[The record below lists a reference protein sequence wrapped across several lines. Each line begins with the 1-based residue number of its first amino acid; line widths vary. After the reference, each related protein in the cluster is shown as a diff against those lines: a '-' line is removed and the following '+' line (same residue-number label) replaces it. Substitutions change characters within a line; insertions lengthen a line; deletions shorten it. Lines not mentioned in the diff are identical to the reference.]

1 MDKLDIDKQK
11 NMLSNF
17 INLKSKVDKLEIDKL
32 VPVPVHLSKV
42 SDVLKNDD
50 AKKDVCNAKIKN
62 IEEKI
67 PDITNLAINA
77 SLKAKINEVKGEI
90 PNITNLDT
98 NASLNANI
106 NEIKNKIPNITN
118 LAATTA
124 PTAVES
130 KTPDHSKYIT
140 TPEFNKLTAESFSAR
155 LKHANLATKADITDF
170 IKKERF
176 R

>member
-32 VPVPVHLSKV
+32 VPVSVHLSKV
-42 SDVLKNDD
+42 SDVVKNDD

-77 SLKAKINEVKGEI
+77 FLMLK
-90 PNITNLDT
+90 
-98 NASLNANI
+98 
-106 NEIKNKIPNITN
+106 
-118 LAATTA
+118 
-124 PTAVES
+124 
-130 KTPDHSKYIT
+130 
-140 TPEFNKLTAESFSAR
+140 
-155 LKHANLATKADITDF
+155 
-170 IKKERF
+170 
-176 R
+176 